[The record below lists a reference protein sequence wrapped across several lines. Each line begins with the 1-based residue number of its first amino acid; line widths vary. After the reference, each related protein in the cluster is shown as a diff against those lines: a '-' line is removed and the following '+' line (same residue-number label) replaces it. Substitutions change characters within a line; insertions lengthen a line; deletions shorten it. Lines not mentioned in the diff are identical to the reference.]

1 MVFNITGLCNHSH
14 IVVSY
19 HHPLTIPSP
28 CISESC
34 SIKVKIKLY
43 FYFHTSLWCFKR
55 FYEGLNGL
63 SSHFSRSHAPDI
75 CWLKNSQKYEK
86 LLMLSVAFCFQ
97 LKSPSWIWKLRKR
110 FRVRAQ
116 AMKLTNKVILPKYGF
131 IRLCNFSGFFVVQQ
145 KVTHVE
151 FLKMDAN
158 FLEKARMH

>member
-1 MVFNITGLCNHSH
+1 MQPLSHCCQLSSPLNHSL
-14 IVVSY
+14 
-19 HHPLTIPSP
+19 PR
-28 CISESC
+28 ISESC
-34 SIKVKIKLY
+34 SVKVKIKLY

-55 FYEGLNGL
+55 FYEGLKGL

-86 LLMLSVAFCFQ
+86 LLMLPVVFCFQ

-131 IRLCNFSGFFVVQQ
+131 IRLYNFSGFFVI
-145 KVTHVE
+145 
-151 FLKMDAN
+151 
-158 FLEKARMH
+158 